1 MSAVVEITEA
11 SELAAWKKAAGDLFA
26 FKKREGFQ
34 PVGLHLYRHADG
46 SILYARVR
54 MHKPDGNAGH
64 EKFIRP
70 FWHDGKQWKHGEPPQ
85 TSGKVLYG
93 LNDLSAFPEALVLL
107 TEGEQKSDVL
117 TKIGA
122 GRFVGVTS
130 GAASSAGA
138 ADWKPMVGRHVL
150 IWPDHDE
157 PGAGYAGEATAKL
170 AAMGCAVERLD
181 VSAMGLPNKGDVM
194 DWLES
199 FKAAHDRMP
208 TADDVLALP
217 RVGKPASEPSGA
229 SDGATGWPEPQPL
242 TTHVAPMEYPVESL
256 PPCIGAAV
264 DEVCGFV
271 QAPLPLVASSAIAAL
286 SLAIQAHVDVKRAEK
301 LAGPVGLFMLTIAD
315 SGERKSTCDGFFTKA
330 IRDYEA
336 EQAEIYAPILK
347 DYQADLA
354 SWEAKHAGL
363 KEKIKSDAKS
373 RKPTVGLEADL
384 RDLEHEKPEPPKVPR
399 LIYADVTPE
408 ALGYSLGKQWPSGG
422 VVSAEAGI
430 VFGSHGMGSDSV
442 MRNLATLNQLWDG
455 ASLTIDRR
463 TSDSY
468 TVRGARLTVALQVQ
482 EATIR
487 SFFERSGTL
496 ARGTGF
502 LARFLTA
509 WPQSTQG
516 SRLFRE
522 SPEHWPHMATFN
534 QRITEILRGQVPMD
548 DRGVLTP
555 LMLTL
560 SPDAKDAWVAFH
572 DAVER
577 QLRAGEDLHDVRDVA
592 SKSADNAARLA
603 ALFHVFSGATGPI
616 GQDAFENAAS
626 IVAWHLSEA
635 KRFFSEL
642 AVPESDLEAARLDAW
657 LIEHC
662 RTTQTA
668 TVNKRNAQRLGPL
681 RKADPLSAALKAL
694 EDMDRVRV
702 ERIGKQIAI
711 HVNPSLLT
719 GGTK

>member
-1 MSAVVEITEA
+1 MNAVEEITLTDADYRE
-11 SELAAWKKAAGDLFA
+11 AAGKLFKA
-26 FKKREGFQ
+26 KKIEGYM
-34 PVGLHLYRHADG
+34 PVGLHLYRAADG
-46 SILYARVR
+46 SPIYGRVR
-54 MHKPDGNAGH
+54 MHKPDPSKPKGYD
-64 EKFIRP
+64 KLIRP
-70 FWHDGKQWKHGEPPQ
+70 FWHDGTRWMHGEPPQ
-85 TSGKVLYG
+85 PGGKVLYG
-93 LNDLSAFPEALVLL
+93 LRDLSALPKSLVFLC
-107 TEGEQKSDVL
+107 EGEQKADAL
-117 TKIGA
+117 TKLGDGQFI
-122 GRFVGVTS
+122 GVTS
-130 GAASSAGA
+130 GSVSSVGA
-138 ADWKPMVGRHVL
+138 ADWSPLAARHVL
-150 IWPDHDE
+150 LWPDHDE
-157 PGAGYAGEATAKL
+157 PGTKYVDEATAKL
-170 AAMGCAVERLD
+170 LALGCTVERID
-181 VSAMGLPNKGDVM
+181 VAALGLPEKGDVM
-194 DWLES
+194 DWLALFE
-199 FKAAHDRMP
+199 KAHGRKP
-208 TADDVLALP
+208 TADDVLAL
-217 RVGKPASEPSGA
+217 RKINQAAGGPSGA
-229 SDGATGWPEPQPL
+229 SREPVGWPEPQPL
-242 TTHVAPMEYPVESL
+242 TATTESMEYPVESL
-256 PPCIGAAV
+256 PPCIRSAV
-264 DEVCGFV
+264 EEVCGFV
-271 QAPLPLVASSAIAAL
+271 QAPLPLVASSAIGAL

-336 EQAEIYAPILK
+336 EQAEAYAPILK

-363 KEKIKSDAKS
+363 KEKIKSDAKA
-373 RKPTVGLEADL
+373 RKPTIGLEADL

-408 ALGYSLGKQWPSGG
+408 ALAYSLGKQWPSGG

-516 SRLFRE
+516 NRLFKE

-534 QRITEILRGQVPMD
+534 QRITEILRGQLPID
-548 DRGVLTP
+548 ERGVLTP

-560 SPDAKDAWVAFH
+560 SPDAKGAWITFH

-577 QLRAGEDLHDVRDVA
+577 QLLAGGELHDVRDVA

-603 ALFHVFSGATGPI
+603 ALFHVFGGATGPI
-616 GQDAFENAAS
+616 GLDAFESAAS

-642 AVPESDLEAARLDAW
+642 AVPEGDLEAVRLDAW

-662 RTTQTA
+662 RATHTA
-668 TVNKRNAQRLGPL
+668 TVSKRNAQRLGPL

-702 ERIGKQIAI
+702 ERIGKQIVI

-719 GGTK
+719 RGTK